1 MKKYILAIDAGTTGI
16 TILLFDN
23 NAKIVKRT
31 YSEFNQ
37 IYPRPS
43 WVEHDPIEIWNT
55 TQKLLYE
62 IVENIDPKSI
72 ASIGITNQRETT
84 VVWKKLTSIPIYNA
98 ITWQCKRTSKK
109 CEELISSGYSDIFQS
124 KTGLIIDSYFSGTK
138 INWILNNITN
148 AYDMAKRGDLGFGT
162 IDTWL
167 IWNLTHGKSHLTDH
181 TNASRTLIY
190 NIDNKNWDTELLEI
204 LDIPIQ
210 MLPKIKNSSADFG
223 LTNKSILGV
232 EIPIS
237 GVAGDQQSALYGQLA
252 FKEGMAKCTYGTGC
266 FMLTNTGENRINSQ
280 NGLLTTIACDAWGNP
295 VYSIEGSVFIG
306 GAVIQWLRDELK
318 LINNVAETDQIAR
331 SIDSTNGVYIVP
343 AFTGLGAP
351 YWDMNS
357 RGTISGITRGTN
369 SSHLVRASLES
380 IAYQVYDLF
389 TAVQLDIG
397 SQPSILYVDG
407 GASQNDFLMQ
417 FQADI
422 LNIKIS
428 RPENIETT
436 SLGVALLAG
445 LYVEFWTSPNDFKN
459 IIKINK
465 SFVSSINSKNR
476 SLLLSGWKE
485 TISKTLT
492 REKINK

>member
-16 TILLFDN
+16 TVLLFDN

-37 IYPRPS
+37 IYPKPG
-43 WVEHDPIEIWNT
+43 WVEHDPLEIWNT
-55 TQKLLYE
+55 TRKLLHE
-62 IVENIDPKSI
+62 IIENIDPKSI
-72 ASIGITNQRETT
+72 ASIGITNQRETA
-84 VVWKKLTSIPIYNA
+84 VVWNRLTSIPIYNA
-98 ITWQCKRTSKK
+98 IVWQCKRTSED
-109 CEELISSGYSDIFQS
+109 CEELILNGYSDKFKL

-138 INWILNNITN
+138 INWILNNVSN
-148 AYDMAKRGDLGFGT
+148 AHDMAKRGELAFGT
-162 IDTWL
+162 IDSWL
-167 IWNLTHGKSHLTDH
+167 IWNLTNGQSHLTDH
-181 TNASRTLIY
+181 TNASRTLVY
-190 NIDNKNWDTELLEI
+190 NIDDKSWDTELLDI

-210 MLPKIKNSSADFG
+210 MLPEIKNSSDDFG
-223 LTNKSILGV
+223 LTNKSIFGV

-252 FKEGMAKCTYGTGC
+252 FEEGMIKCTYGTGC

-280 NGLLTTIACDAWGNP
+280 NGLLTTIACDAWGKP

-318 LINNVAETDQIAR
+318 LINNAAETEEIAKN
-331 SIDSTNGVYIVP
+331 IDSTNGVYIVP
-343 AFTGLGAP
+343 AFIGLGAP

-369 SSHLVRASLES
+369 SSHLVRAALES
-380 IAYQVYDLF
+380 IAYQVNDLL
-389 TAVQLDIG
+389 AAIQLDIG
-397 SQPSILYVDG
+397 SKSSILHVDG

-422 LNIKIS
+422 LNIKIR

-436 SLGVALLAG
+436 ALGVALLAG
-445 LYVEFWTSPNDFKN
+445 LFVKFWDSPDDFIN
-459 IIKINK
+459 IVKTNK
-465 SFVSSINSKNR
+465 SFVSSISSKNR

-485 TISKTLT
+485 AISKTLT
-492 REKINK
+492 KELE

>member
-16 TILLFDN
+16 TVLLFDS

-37 IYPRPS
+37 IYPNPS
-43 WVEHDPIEIWNT
+43 WVEHDPLEIWNT
-55 TQKLLYE
+55 TLKLLHE
-62 IVENIDPKSI
+62 IIENIDPKSI
-72 ASIGITNQRETT
+72 ASIGIANQRETT
-84 VVWKKLTSIPIYNA
+84 VVWNKLTSIPVYNA
-98 ITWQCKRTSKK
+98 IVWQCKRTSKK
-109 CEELISSGYSDIFQS
+109 CEELISEGYSNKIHS
-124 KTGLIIDSYFSGTK
+124 KTGLVIDSYFSGTK

-148 AYDMAKRGDLGFGT
+148 AYDMAKMGELAFGT

-167 IWNLTHGKSHLTDH
+167 IWNLTYRKSHLTDH

-190 NIDNKNWDTELLEI
+190 NIDDKNWDTELLEI
-204 LDIPIQ
+204 FDIPIQ
-210 MLPKIKNSSADFG
+210 ILPKIKNSSDDFG
-223 LTNKSILGV
+223 RINKSIFGV
-232 EIPIS
+232 EIPIT

-252 FKEGMAKCTYGTGC
+252 FEKGMVKCTYGTGC
-266 FMLTNTGENRINSQ
+266 FMLTNTGKSRINSQ

-295 VYSIEGSVFIG
+295 VYSIEGAVFIG

-318 LINNVAETDQIAR
+318 LINNASETEEIAK

-357 RGTISGITRGTN
+357 RGIISGITRGTN

-397 SQPSILYVDG
+397 SKSNILQVDG
-407 GASQNDFLMQ
+407 GASQNNFLMQ
-417 FQADI
+417 FQSDI
-422 LNIKIS
+422 LNVKIN

-436 SLGVALLAG
+436 ALGVALLAG
-445 LYVEFWTSPNDFKN
+445 LFVEFWSSPNDFKN
-459 IIKINK
+459 IVKTNK
-465 SFVSSINSKNR
+465 SFASSISSKNR

-485 TISKTLT
+485 AISKTIT
-492 REKINK
+492 KKSK

>member
-37 IYPRPS
+37 IYPKPG
-43 WVEHDPIEIWNT
+43 WVEHDPIEIWDT
-55 TQKLLYE
+55 TRKLLDK
-62 IVENIDPKSI
+62 IVKNIDPKLI
-72 ASIGITNQRETT
+72 ASIGIANQRETT
-84 VVWKKLTSIPIYNA
+84 VVWNKLTSIPICNA
-98 ITWQCKRTSKK
+98 IVWQCKRTSKK
-109 CEELISSGYSDIFQS
+109 CDELISSGYSDKFKF
-124 KTGLIIDSYFSGTK
+124 KTGLVIDSYFSGTK
-138 INWILNNITN
+138 INWILKNIKN
-148 AYDMAKRGDLGFGT
+148 AYNMAKRGDLVFGT

-167 IWNLTHGKSHLTDH
+167 IWNLTYGKSHLTDH

-190 NIDNKNWDTELLEI
+190 NIDEKKWDIELLKI
-204 LDIPIQ
+204 LDIPIK
-210 MLPKIKNSSADFG
+210 MLPKIKKSSADFG
-223 LTNKSILGV
+223 LTDKSIFGE

-252 FKEGMAKCTYGTGC
+252 FENGMSKCTYGTGC
-266 FMLTNTGENRINSQ
+266 FMLTNTGKNRVNSK

-318 LINNVAETDQIAR
+318 LIDNVAETNQIAK
-331 SIDSTNGVYIVP
+331 SVDSTNGVYIVP

-357 RGTISGITRGTN
+357 RGVISGITRGTN
-369 SSHLVRASLES
+369 SSHLIRASLES

-389 TAVQLDIG
+389 TAVQLDTG
-397 SQPSILYVDG
+397 NQSRTLQVDG

-422 LNIKIS
+422 LNIEIN

-436 SLGVALLAG
+436 ALGVALLAG
-445 LYVEFWTSPNDFKN
+445 LFVDFWTSPNDFKD

-465 SFVSSINSKNR
+465 SFVSSIHSQNR
-476 SLLLSGWKE
+476 SKLLLGWKE

-492 REKINK
+492 RDKNN

>member
-1 MKKYILAIDAGTTGI
+1 MKKYILSIDAGTTGI

-31 YSEFNQ
+31 YSEINQ
-37 IYPRPS
+37 IYPKPG

-55 TQKLLYE
+55 TQKLIHE
-62 IVENIDPKSI
+62 IIENIDLKSI
-72 ASIGITNQRETT
+72 AGIGITNQRETT
-84 VVWKKLTSIPIYNA
+84 VVWDRLTSIPIYNA
-98 ITWQCKRTSKK
+98 IVWQCKRTSKK
-109 CEELISSGYSDIFQS
+109 CEELISSGYSDKFRS

-138 INWILNNITN
+138 IQWILNNVTN
-148 AYDMAKRGDLGFGT
+148 AYDMAKRGDLAFGT

-167 IWNLTHGKSHLTDH
+167 IWNLTHRKLHLTDH

-190 NIDNKNWDTELLEI
+190 NIDDRNWDTELLKI

-210 MLPKIKNSSADFG
+210 MLPKIQNSSADFG
-223 LTNKSILGV
+223 KTNKSIFGV

-266 FMLTNTGENRINSQ
+266 FMLTNTGANRINSQ
-280 NGLLTTIACDAWGNP
+280 NGLLTTIACDEWGNP
-295 VYSIEGSVFIG
+295 VYAIEGSVFIG

-318 LINNVAETDQIAR
+318 LIDNAAETDQIAR

-389 TAVQLDIG
+389 TAVQLDMG
-397 SQPSILYVDG
+397 SKFTILQVDG

-436 SLGVALLAG
+436 ALGVALLAG
-445 LYVEFWTSPNDFKN
+445 LSVKFWTSPNDFKN

-476 SLLLSGWKE
+476 SLLLAGWKE
-485 TISKTLT
+485 TILKTLT
-492 REKINK
+492 RKK

>member
-37 IYPRPS
+37 IYPQPS

-62 IVENIDPKSI
+62 IVENIDPKLI
-72 ASIGITNQRETT
+72 AAIGITNQRETT
-84 VVWKKLTSIPIYNA
+84 VVWDRITSIPIHNA
-98 ITWQCKRTSKK
+98 IVWQCKRTSKK
-109 CEELISSGYSDIFQS
+109 CEELISSGYSDKFQS

-148 AYDMAKRGDLGFGT
+148 AYDMAKRGDLAFGT

-167 IWNLTHGKSHLTDH
+167 IWNLTHRKSHLTDH

-190 NIDNKNWDTELLEI
+190 NIDDKNWDTELLKI

-210 MLPKIKNSSADFG
+210 MLPKIQNSSADFG
-223 LTNKSILGV
+223 LTNKSIFGV

-252 FKEGMAKCTYGTGC
+252 FEKGMAKCTYGTGC
-266 FMLTNTGENRINSQ
+266 FMLTNTGANRINSQ

-318 LINNVAETDQIAR
+318 LIDNAAETDQIAR
-331 SIDSTNGVYIVP
+331 SVDSTNGVYIVP

-389 TAVQLDIG
+389 TAVQLDMG
-397 SQPSILYVDG
+397 SQSSILQVDG

-436 SLGVALLAG
+436 ALGVALLAG
-445 LYVEFWTSPNDFKN
+445 LSVKFWTSPDDFKN

-465 SFVSSINSKNR
+465 SFVSSINSRNR
-476 SLLLSGWKE
+476 SSLLAGWKE

-492 REKINK
+492 RKKK

>member
-1 MKKYILAIDAGTTGI
+1 MEKYILAIDAGTTGI
-16 TILLFDN
+16 TILLFDH

-37 IYPRPS
+37 VYPRPG
-43 WVEHDPIEIWNT
+43 WVEHDPTEIWST
-55 TQKLLYE
+55 TQKLLRE
-62 IVENIDPKSI
+62 IVEHVDPKSI
-72 ASIGITNQRETT
+72 AGIGITNQRETT
-84 VVWKKLTSIPIYNA
+84 VVWNRLTSAPIYNA
-98 ITWQCKRTSKK
+98 IVWQCKRTSKK
-109 CEELISSGYSDIFQS
+109 CEELILNGYSDKFQS

-148 AYDMAKRGDLGFGT
+148 AYDMAKSGDLAFGT
-162 IDTWL
+162 IDTWI
-167 IWNLTHGKSHLTDH
+167 IWNLTNRKSHVTDH

-190 NIDNKNWDTELLEI
+190 NIDDKNWDTELLDI

-210 MLPKIKNSSADFG
+210 MLPKIQNSSSNFG
-223 LTNKSILGV
+223 LTSKSIFGV

-252 FKEGMAKCTYGTGC
+252 FDSGMAKCTYGTGC
-266 FMLTNTGENRINSQ
+266 FMLTNTGESRINSQ

-318 LINNVAETDQIAR
+318 LINSAHETDQIAQ
-331 SIDSTNGVYIVP
+331 SVDSTNGVYIVP

-369 SSHLVRASLES
+369 SAHLVRASLES

-389 TAVQLDIG
+389 TAVQLDMG
-397 SQPSILYVDG
+397 SQSSILQVDG

-422 LNIKIS
+422 LNIEIS
-428 RPENIETT
+428 RPDSIETT
-436 SLGVALLAG
+436 ALGVALLAG
-445 LYVEFWTSPNDFKN
+445 LSVKFWTSPDDFKS
-459 IIKINK
+459 IIKINEL
-465 SFVSSINSKNR
+465 FVPSISSRKRS
-476 SLLLSGWKE
+476 SLLAGWEE
-485 TISKTLT
+485 TIAKTLT
-492 REKINK
+492 RKNK

>member
-37 IYPRPS
+37 IYPKPS

-55 TQKLLYE
+55 TQELLHE
-62 IVENIDPKSI
+62 IVETIDPKSI

-84 VVWKKLTSIPIYNA
+84 VVWNRLTSIPIYNA
-98 ITWQCKRTSKK
+98 IVWQCKRTSKQ
-109 CEELISSGYSDIFQS
+109 CEELISSGYSGKFQS

-148 AYDMAKRGDLGFGT
+148 AYDMAKRGDLAFGT

-167 IWNLTHGKSHLTDH
+167 IWNLTNRKLHLTDH

-190 NIDNKNWDTELLEI
+190 NIDDKNWDTELLDI

-210 MLPKIKNSSADFG
+210 MLPKIHNTSSDFG
-223 LTNKSILGV
+223 LTNKSIFGV

-237 GVAGDQQSALYGQLA
+237 GVAGDQQSALYGHLA
-252 FKEGMAKCTYGTGC
+252 FEKGMVKCTYGTGC

-280 NGLLTTIACDAWGNP
+280 NGLLTTIACDPWGNP
-295 VYSIEGSVFIG
+295 VYAIEGSVFIG

-318 LINNVAETDQIAR
+318 LINNAAETDQIAR
-331 SIDSTNGVYIVP
+331 SVDSTNGVYIVP
-343 AFTGLGAP
+343 AFIGLGAP

-389 TAVQLDIG
+389 TAVQLDMG
-397 SQPSILYVDG
+397 SQSSILQVDG

-422 LNIKIS
+422 LNIKII

-436 SLGVALLAG
+436 ALGVALLAG

-465 SFVSSINSKNR
+465 SFVSSISSKNR
-476 SLLLSGWKE
+476 SSLLLGWKE

-492 REKINK
+492 KKKK

>member
-1 MKKYILAIDAGTTGI
+1 
-16 TILLFDN
+16 
-23 NAKIVKRT
+23 
-31 YSEFNQ
+31 
-37 IYPRPS
+37 
-43 WVEHDPIEIWNT
+43 
-55 TQKLLYE
+55 
-62 IVENIDPKSI
+62 
-72 ASIGITNQRETT
+72 
-84 VVWKKLTSIPIYNA
+84 
-98 ITWQCKRTSKK
+98 
-109 CEELISSGYSDIFQS
+109 
-124 KTGLIIDSYFSGTK
+124 
-138 INWILNNITN
+138 
-148 AYDMAKRGDLGFGT
+148 
-162 IDTWL
+162 L
-167 IWNLTHGKSHLTDH
+167 IWNLTHRKSHLTDH

-190 NIDNKNWDTELLEI
+190 NIDDKNWDTELLEI

-210 MLPKIKNSSADFG
+210 ILPKIKNSSDDFG
-223 LTNKSILGV
+223 LINKSFFGV

-252 FKEGMAKCTYGTGC
+252 FEEGMAKCTYGTGC
-266 FMLTNTGENRINSQ
+266 FMLTNTGKNRINSQ
-280 NGLLTTIACDAWGNP
+280 NGLLATIACDAWGKP

-318 LINNVAETDQIAR
+318 IINNAVETEEIAK

-343 AFTGLGAP
+343 AFIGLGTP

-389 TAVQLDIG
+389 TAVQLDMG
-397 SQPSILYVDG
+397 SKSSILQVDG

-436 SLGVALLAG
+436 ALGVALLAG
-445 LYVEFWTSPNDFKN
+445 LFVEFWSSPDNFKN
-459 IIKINK
+459 IVKTNK
-465 SFVSSINSKNR
+465 SFVPSISSKNR

-485 TISKTLT
+485 AISKTLT
-492 REKINK
+492 KKSK

>member
-37 IYPRPS
+37 IYPKPG

-55 TQKLLYE
+55 TLKLLYE
-62 IVENIDPKSI
+62 IIENIDPKSI

-84 VVWKKLTSIPIYNA
+84 VVWNRLTSIPIYNA
-98 ITWQCKRTSKK
+98 IVWQCKRTSKK
-109 CEELISSGYSDIFQS
+109 CEELILDGHSDKFQS

-138 INWILNNITN
+138 ISWILNNITN
-148 AYDMAKRGDLGFGT
+148 AYDMAKRGDLAFGT

-167 IWNLTHGKSHLTDH
+167 IWNLTHRKSHLTDH

-190 NIDNKNWDTELLEI
+190 NIDDKNWDTELLEI

-210 MLPKIKNSSADFG
+210 MLPKIQNSSSDFG
-223 LTNKSILGV
+223 QTNKSIFGV

-252 FKEGMAKCTYGTGC
+252 FNKGMAKCTYGTGC
-266 FMLTNTGENRINSQ
+266 FMLTNTGTNRINSQ

-318 LINNVAETDQIAR
+318 LINNAAETDQIAR
-331 SIDSTNGVYIVP
+331 SVDSTNGVYIVP

-357 RGTISGITRGTN
+357 RGIISGITRGTN

-389 TAVQLDIG
+389 TAVQLDIE
-397 SQPSILYVDG
+397 SESSILQVDG

-436 SLGVALLAG
+436 ALGVALLAG
-445 LYVEFWTSPNDFKN
+445 LSVKFWTSPNDFKN

-465 SFVSSINSKNR
+465 SFISCINSKNR
-476 SLLLSGWKE
+476 SLLLTGWKE

-492 REKINK
+492 RKKK